1 MNIPQKFVSQL
12 TDSQITVLENLMEM
26 APSGRVRMRAHCILL
41 SSKRISI
48 DGIAFIYNIDRDS
61 VSLLIDKW
69 EEREVAGLYDK
80 ARPGAPPKLTE
91 SEIGI
96 VKELIKEYP
105 DSPKT
110 ILGKLYEQIGKSVS
124 MQTLR
129 RIVKK
134 ADMRWKRV
142 RKSLKNKR
150 DEEKFEKAG
159 HEIEEL
165 KKSIC
170 QEKSI
175 FFILT
180 NPVFL

>member
-26 APSGRVRMRAHCILL
+26 SPSGRVRMRAHCILL

-80 ARPGAPPKLTE
+80 ARPVAPPKLPE